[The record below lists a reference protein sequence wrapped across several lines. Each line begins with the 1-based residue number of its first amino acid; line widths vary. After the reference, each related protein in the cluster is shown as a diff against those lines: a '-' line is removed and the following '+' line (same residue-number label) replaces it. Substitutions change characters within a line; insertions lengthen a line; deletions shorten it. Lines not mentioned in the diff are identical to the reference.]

1 MPGSGSTGLARRP
14 YMVSVRRA
22 AVEQPGASY
31 RLLSAIGTRRLEMAL
46 SVPLVLEYEDALLR
60 DLAATGLS
68 RADVEAVLDY
78 SCSVAHQQEIFFLWR
93 PYLPDPKDDMLL
105 ELAVAASC
113 QIIVT
118 HNLRDFAGG
127 GRFGIEALSPAV
139 FLTRIGVL
147 A

>member
-1 MPGSGSTGLARRP
+1 MGTTMAARVVVDTNVVVAGLR
-14 YMVSVRRA
+14 SKK
-22 AVEQPGASY
+22 GASY
-31 RLLSAIGTRRLEMAL
+31 RLLSAIGTRRFEIAL

-68 RADVEAVLDY
+68 QADVDAVLDY
-78 SCSVAHQQEIFFLWR
+78 FCGVAHQQEIFFLWR
-93 PYLPDPKDDMLL
+93 PYLPDPKDDMLM

-118 HNLRDFAGG
+118 HNLRDFAGV
-127 GRFGIEALSPAV
+127 GRFGIEAVPPAT